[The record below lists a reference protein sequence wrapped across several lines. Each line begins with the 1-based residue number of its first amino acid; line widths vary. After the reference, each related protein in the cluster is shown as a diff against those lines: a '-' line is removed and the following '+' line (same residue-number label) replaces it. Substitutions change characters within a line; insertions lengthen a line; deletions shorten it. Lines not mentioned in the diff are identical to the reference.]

1 MLAAAGAKVIGSST
15 VPELTAL
22 RQLGVRVAALSY
34 VAYHAAGVAGEMLED
49 ETTSRSGSAQLH
61 VLVRAWILRAARS

>member
-1 MLAAAGAKVIGSST
+1 
-15 VPELTAL
+15 
-22 RQLGVRVAALSY
+22 
-34 VAYHAAGVAGEMLED
+34 MLED